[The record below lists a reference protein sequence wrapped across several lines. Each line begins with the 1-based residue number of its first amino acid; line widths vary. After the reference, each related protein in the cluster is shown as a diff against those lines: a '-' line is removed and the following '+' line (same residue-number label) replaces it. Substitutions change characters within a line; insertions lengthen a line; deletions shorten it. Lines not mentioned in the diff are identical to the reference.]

1 MRWYYRIR
9 KTALVSLIL
18 LFSLFI
24 FVFLFFPIWGALLCP
39 RCFGFKEVA
48 SVIYVDAELDDDR
61 EISKISSNVDIALS
75 LVRKVYGAVRAP
87 MPTVFLCS
95 SAKCFTRF
103 GNQGEKASSY
113 GHWAVVVFSDGN
125 NPVILAHELSHVETG
140 FRIGFYGWASI
151 PAWFDEGLAVAV
163 SRDSRY
169 LEIGPS
175 GTLSCNKLSG
185 GVLIADIDEWW
196 QKASAGDVDIYSA
209 AACRVVNWINGKNDI
224 GAVEELLDELR
235 EGGDFEKLFK

>member
-9 KTALVSLIL
+9 KTGISFVNIAFFFIYIC
-18 LFSLFI
+18 FFI
-24 FVFLFFPIWGALLCP
+24 FSYLGALLCP

-48 SVIYVDAELDDDR
+48 SGIYVDAELDDDR

-125 NPVILAHELSHVETG
+125 NPVISAHELSHVETG

-169 LEIGPS
+169 LEIG
-175 GTLSCNKLSG
+175 LSALFLVINCLAEVS
-185 GVLIADIDEWW
+185 IADIDEWW
-196 QKASAGDVDIYSA
+196 QKASAGDVDIHSA